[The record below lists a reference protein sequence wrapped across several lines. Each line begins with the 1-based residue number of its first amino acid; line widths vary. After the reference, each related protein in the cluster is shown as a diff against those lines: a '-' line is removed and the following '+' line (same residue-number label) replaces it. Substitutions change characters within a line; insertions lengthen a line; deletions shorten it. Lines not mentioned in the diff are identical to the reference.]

1 MLGHDRAHMTIIRP
15 RRCGAVA
22 LALVLALLAGPAA
35 AGDFLEAAEDLPL
48 APGLVEDHEAAM
60 VFDKPGGR
68 IVETR
73 ASGRHSSAAVAA
85 FYSETLPQLGWTS
98 QAGDRAGGAVV
109 LRFARA
115 REALSLVISESD
127 GGVVVRFAITP
138 R

>member
-1 MLGHDRAHMTIIRP
+1 MTVIRP
-15 RRCGAVA
+15 RPCGAVA
-22 LALVLALLAGPAA
+22 LALAVALLAGASA

-68 IVETR
+68 IVETSAR
-73 ASGRHSSAAVAA
+73 GRHSSAAATAA
-85 FYSETLPQLGWTS
+85 FYSETLPQLGWAS
-98 QAGDRAGGAVV
+98 QASERAGGAVV